1 MFVFFLM
8 IRRPPRST
16 RTYTLLPYPTLCRS
30 VRSFVTMTKNM
41 HLSRPATSA
50 IAAFLVLT
58 TPAAFAQTAPT
69 QGTATTA
76 PAPAQST
83 AQPTAAQPVTVPVM
97 VPPVAPTTTP
107 TVPAPAT
114 TEPAAPVI
122 RVPIAIEQ
130 IGRAPV

>member
-1 MFVFFLM
+1 
-8 IRRPPRST
+8 
-16 RTYTLLPYPTLCRS
+16 
-30 VRSFVTMTKNM
+30 MTKNM

-97 VPPVAPTTTP
+97 VPPVAPTTDP
-107 TVPAPAT
+107 PVPPPAPT
-114 TEPAAPVI
+114 GPAAPAL
-122 RVPIAIEQ
+122 RLQ
-130 IGRAPV
+130 NGRAEGRERGVQAGRHR